1 MRKIVEL
8 IVCFLILF
16 SCSNGEERIKKV
28 TCVSSVSEISDT
40 LFFGKVKNLKSNGEN
55 IYFIDKYRGCIVHTN
70 VNDWKLKRL
79 IGVTGEGPDELC
91 NLLQFTLKDDTL
103 YALDG
108 GCPKLVAYNLQG
120 DICAKYPLPLE
131 SKLKIGYHFL
141 VNGVTK
147 FGIPP
152 VLLFY
157 QAHLLFLRVCPA
169 HTFFDG

>member
-1 MRKIVEL
+1 MQV
-8 IVCFLILF
+8 
-16 SCSNGEERIKKV
+16 
-28 TCVSSVSEISDT
+28 
-40 LFFGKVKNLKSNGEN
+40 
-55 IYFIDKYRGCIVHTN
+55 
-70 VNDWKLKRL
+70 L